1 MTLLAQYTTQ
11 PDGTYDLALLDI
23 ETLDL
28 HHVIAHA
35 EAVQH
40 DLTHID
46 LARAYAAEH
55 GHTIGA
61 IDSAALFKNFT
72 PFPHNHHAKQHV
84 SRIRPHHGQNGLQH
98 SDGPSA

>member
-1 MTLLAQYTTQ
+1 MTLLAQYNTH

-28 HHVIAHA
+28 HCVIAHA

-55 GHTIGA
+55 GHEIGA
-61 IDSAALFKNFT
+61 IDSTALFKN
-72 PFPHNHHAKQHV
+72 
-84 SRIRPHHGQNGLQH
+84 
-98 SDGPSA
+98 